1 MLNDL
6 LGVAAIEEF
15 FNCPVHSGG
24 TYSGMIRLANIG
36 QLQHEVITGL
46 NSRHIDDILSFNGH
60 EYVVK
65 YDADKH
71 SFIGASIYEDG
82 VKICAT
88 ADNGS
93 GKLYWVN
100 S

>member
-6 LGVAAIEEF
+6 LGVAATEAF
-15 FNCPVHSGG
+15 FSCPVHDGG
-24 TYSGMIRLANIG
+24 TYSGMIKVANFE

-46 NSRHIDDILSFNGH
+46 NSRHIDDVLSFNGY
-60 EYVVK
+60 EYDVK

-71 SFIGASIYEDG
+71 SFVGATIYEDG

-100 S
+100 T